1 MIAISIMMVIMI
13 NAILIKMVKIIVILG
28 LLMMIKSHNDSTNH
42 NDDSKGNTP
51 CLLLLKRF
59 LNRKR
64 SGYMDCICQRM

>member
-1 MIAISIMMVIMI
+1 MIAISIMMEIMI

-42 NDDSKGNTP
+42 NDDSKGKTP

>member
-1 MIAISIMMVIMI
+1 MIAISIMVIMI
-13 NAILIKMVKIIVILG
+13 IATLIKMVKMIIVILG
-28 LLMMIKSHNDSTNH
+28 LLMMIKSHDDSTNH
-42 NDDSKGNTP
+42 NDDSKGKTP